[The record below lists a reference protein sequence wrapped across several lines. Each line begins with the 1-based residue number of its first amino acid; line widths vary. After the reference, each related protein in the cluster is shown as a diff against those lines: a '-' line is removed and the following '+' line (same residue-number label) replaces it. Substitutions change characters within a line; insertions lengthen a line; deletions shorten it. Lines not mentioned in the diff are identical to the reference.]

1 MYSTFACALVLSGVP
16 RIDWTSAFVMP
27 IRMLLSFAEDS
38 HPARRTPASK
48 AKTRAILDFI
58 SQLLWGC
65 RPGFTLSPERRGG
78 ILMDEKKVFPRGGT
92 KWQDVLRLKRLCA
105 GSIDR
110 AKSAGKTRVFRP
122 LPFPAIRCHGQ
133 LNPSP
138 IPEEK
143 PRPESPRKA
152 CIPDPGAE
160 PGGDGIHAP
169 RSDRPNR
176 PHPGRALLVRTRP
189 AFLRLALLVPKIA
202 ISFA

>member
-1 MYSTFACALVLSGVP
+1 
-16 RIDWTSAFVMP
+16 
-27 IRMLLSFAEDS
+27 
-38 HPARRTPASK
+38 
-48 AKTRAILDFI
+48 
-58 SQLLWGC
+58 
-65 RPGFTLSPERRGG
+65 
-78 ILMDEKKVFPRGGT
+78 MDEKKVFPRGGT

-138 IPEEK
+138 IPEET